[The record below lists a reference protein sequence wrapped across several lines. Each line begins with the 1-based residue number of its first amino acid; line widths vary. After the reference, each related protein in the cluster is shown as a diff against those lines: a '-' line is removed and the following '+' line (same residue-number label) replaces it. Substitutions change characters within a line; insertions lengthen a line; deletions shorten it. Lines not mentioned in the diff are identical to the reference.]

1 MLLATV
7 KKSTKVFSLKILVK
21 TAVKR
26 NLSEKS
32 DATYTMTIIERN
44 FNGTV
49 YRVTVKEEERLVEEE
64 QPTLE
69 QPRVTGIAAEETG
82 PGASSGL
89 EAPIVKVISVE
100 VKVGLERGVLLQRW
114 HQEGGE
120 SQVVQEQDGDDIG
133 FLGALHQ
140 GGPGW
145 RGD

>member
-1 MLLATV
+1 M
-7 KKSTKVFSLKILVK
+7 KS
-21 TAVKR
+21 AVKR

-32 DATYTMTIIERN
+32 DATDTMTIIERN

-64 QPTLE
+64 HPTLE
-69 QPRVTGIAAEETG
+69 QPRGTGIAAEETG
-82 PGASSGL
+82 PEAPSGL
-89 EAPIVKVISVE
+89 GAPIVE

-114 HQEGGE
+114 QQEGGE

>member
-64 QPTLE
+64 HPTLE

-82 PGASSGL
+82 PGAPSGL

-114 HQEGGE
+114 QQEGGE

>member
-49 YRVTVKEEERLVEEE
+49 YT
-64 QPTLE
+64 
-69 QPRVTGIAAEETG
+69 TG
-82 PGASSGL
+82 
-89 EAPIVKVISVE
+89 
-100 VKVGLERGVLLQRW
+100 
-114 HQEGGE
+114 
-120 SQVVQEQDGDDIG
+120 
-133 FLGALHQ
+133 
-140 GGPGW
+140 
-145 RGD
+145 

>member
-1 MLLATV
+1 M
-7 KKSTKVFSLKILVK
+7 K

-49 YRVTVKEEERLVEEE
+49 YRVTVKEEGRLVEEE
-64 QPTLE
+64 HPTLE

-82 PGASSGL
+82 PGAPSGL

-114 HQEGGE
+114 QQEGGE

>member
-32 DATYTMTIIERN
+32 DATDTMTIIERN

-49 YRVTVKEEERLVEEE
+49 YRVTVKEEGRLVEEE
-64 QPTLE
+64 HPTLE

-82 PGASSGL
+82 PGAPSGL

-114 HQEGGE
+114 QQEGGE

>member
-1 MLLATV
+1 M
-7 KKSTKVFSLKILVK
+7 KS
-21 TAVKR
+21 AVKR

-32 DATYTMTIIERN
+32 DATDTMTTIERN

-64 QPTLE
+64 HPTLE
-69 QPRVTGIAAEETG
+69 QPRVTEVAAEETG
-82 PGASSGL
+82 PGAPSARGSGL

-114 HQEGGE
+114 QQEGCE

>member
-1 MLLATV
+1 M
-7 KKSTKVFSLKILVK
+7 
-21 TAVKR
+21 R
-26 NLSEKS
+26 QS
-32 DATYTMTIIERN
+32 D
-44 FNGTV
+44 
-49 YRVTVKEEERLVEEE
+49 VEEE
-64 QPTLE
+64 PVEATRKISRLMSHPRAGKGSWE
-69 QPRVTGIAAEETG
+69 QPRVTEVAAEETG
-82 PGASSGL
+82 PGAPSGL

-114 HQEGGE
+114 QQEGGE

>member
-1 MLLATV
+1 M
-7 KKSTKVFSLKILVK
+7 KS
-21 TAVKR
+21 AVKR

-32 DATYTMTIIERN
+32 DATDTMTTIERN

-49 YRVTVKEEERLVEEE
+49 YRVTVKEEGRLDLVEEE
-64 QPTLE
+64 HPTLE

-82 PGASSGL
+82 PEAPSGL

-114 HQEGGE
+114 QQEGGE

>member
-7 KKSTKVFSLKILVK
+7 KKSTKVLSLKILVK

-69 QPRVTGIAAEETG
+69 QPRVTEVAAEETG
-82 PGASSGL
+82 PGAPSGL
-89 EAPIVKVISVE
+89 EAPIVKV
-100 VKVGLERGVLLQRW
+100 KVGLERGFCFSAGTRREARARW
-114 HQEGGE
+114 FRSKMGMI
-120 SQVVQEQDGDDIG
+120 SDS
-133 FLGALHQ
+133 
-140 GGPGW
+140 
-145 RGD
+145 

>member
-49 YRVTVKEEERLVEEE
+49 YRVTVKEEGRLVEEE
-64 QPTLE
+64 HPTLE

-82 PGASSGL
+82 PEAPSGL

-114 HQEGGE
+114 QQEGGE

>member
-1 MLLATV
+1 M
-7 KKSTKVFSLKILVK
+7 KS
-21 TAVKR
+21 AVKL

-32 DATYTMTIIERN
+32 DATDTMTIIERN

-100 VKVGLERGVLLQRW
+100 VKVGLERGVLLRFCFSAGNRREARSRW
-114 HQEGGE
+114 FRSKMGMI
-120 SQVVQEQDGDDIG
+120 SDS
-133 FLGALHQ
+133 
-140 GGPGW
+140 
-145 RGD
+145 

>member
-1 MLLATV
+1 
-7 KKSTKVFSLKILVK
+7 
-21 TAVKR
+21 
-26 NLSEKS
+26 
-32 DATYTMTIIERN
+32 MTIIERN

-49 YRVTVKEEERLVEEE
+49 YRVTVKEEE
-64 QPTLE
+64 QPTFE

-82 PGASSGL
+82 PGAPSGL

-114 HQEGGE
+114 QQEGGE

>member
-1 MLLATV
+1 M
-7 KKSTKVFSLKILVK
+7 KS
-21 TAVKR
+21 AVKR

-32 DATYTMTIIERN
+32 DATDTMTIIERN

-69 QPRVTGIAAEETG
+69 QPRVTGAEETG
-82 PGASSGL
+82 PGAPSGL

-114 HQEGGE
+114 QQEGGE

>member
-1 MLLATV
+1 M
-7 KKSTKVFSLKILVK
+7 KS
-21 TAVKR
+21 AVKR

-32 DATYTMTIIERN
+32 DATDTMTIIERN

-82 PGASSGL
+82 PGAPSG
-89 EAPIVKVISVE
+89 PIVKVISVE

-114 HQEGGE
+114 QQEGGE

>member
-1 MLLATV
+1 M
-7 KKSTKVFSLKILVK
+7 KS
-21 TAVKR
+21 AVKR

-49 YRVTVKEEERLVEEE
+49 YRVTVKEEGRLVEEE
-64 QPTLE
+64 HPTLE

-82 PGASSGL
+82 PGAPSGL

-114 HQEGGE
+114 QQEGGE

>member
-1 MLLATV
+1 M
-7 KKSTKVFSLKILVK
+7 KS
-21 TAVKR
+21 AVKR

-32 DATYTMTIIERN
+32 DATDTMTIIERN

-64 QPTLE
+64 HPTLE

-82 PGASSGL
+82 PGAPSGL

-114 HQEGGE
+114 QQEGGE

>member
-49 YRVTVKEEERLVEEE
+49 YRVTVEEEERLVEEE
-64 QPTLE
+64 QLTLE
-69 QPRVTGIAAEETG
+69 EARETGIAAEETG
-82 PGASSGL
+82 PGAPSGL
-89 EAPIVKVISVE
+89 VAPIVKVISVE
-100 VKVGLERGVLLQRW
+100 VKGGLERGVLLQRW

>member
-1 MLLATV
+1 M
-7 KKSTKVFSLKILVK
+7 KS
-21 TAVKR
+21 AVKR

-32 DATYTMTIIERN
+32 DATDTMTIIERN

-69 QPRVTGIAAEETG
+69 QPRVPGVAAEETG
-82 PGASSGL
+82 PEAPSGL

-114 HQEGGE
+114 QQEGGE

>member
-49 YRVTVKEEERLVEEE
+49 YRVTVKEEGRLVEEE
-64 QPTLE
+64 HPTLE

-82 PGASSGL
+82 PGAPSGL

-114 HQEGGE
+114 QQEGGE

>member
-1 MLLATV
+1 M
-7 KKSTKVFSLKILVK
+7 KS
-21 TAVKR
+21 AVKR

-69 QPRVTGIAAEETG
+69 QPRVTEVAAEETG
-82 PGASSGL
+82 PGAPSGL

-114 HQEGGE
+114 QQEGGE

>member
-32 DATYTMTIIERN
+32 DATDTMTIIERN

-49 YRVTVKEEERLVEEE
+49 YRVTVKEEEH
-64 QPTLE
+64 PTLE

-82 PGASSGL
+82 PGAPSGL
-89 EAPIVKVISVE
+89 EVPIVKVISVE

-114 HQEGGE
+114 QQEGGE